1 MRSTPVLRFSAAH
14 SPPAARRGAGLS
26 PLRRFFPR
34 LAPCFL
40 GPPVLRICTVRR
52 VGPIR
57 KLHAYTRSIQT
68 MVLRFFSA
76 VLPSFFF
83 AFAYASVPGPR
94 EKTRL
99 CPVAAREW
107 PFYPQSTRKDK
118 GRVGGPPVVRLH
130 DSAPVQDNNER
141 AWDSSFVCLPFLH
154 SGLFASRHAPSH
166 DFFYSVGAPLML
178 LSYSD
183 LLVFRC
189 FAA

>member
-1 MRSTPVLRFSAAH
+1 M
-14 SPPAARRGAGLS
+14 
-26 PLRRFFPR
+26 
-34 LAPCFL
+34 
-40 GPPVLRICTVRR
+40 
-52 VGPIR
+52 
-57 KLHAYTRSIQT
+57 
-68 MVLRFFSA
+68 
-76 VLPSFFF
+76 
-83 AFAYASVPGPR
+83 
-94 EKTRL
+94 
-99 CPVAAREW
+99 
-107 PFYPQSTRKDK
+107 
-118 GRVGGPPVVRLH
+118 RLH

>member
-34 LAPCFL
+34 LAPYFF

-99 CPVAAREW
+99 CPSGGSRVALLSPVHAKR
-107 PFYPQSTRKDK
+107 QRA
-118 GRVGGPPVVRLH
+118 GGGPPVVRLH

-141 AWDSSFVCLPFLH
+141 ACDAFFVCLPFLH

>member
-14 SPPAARRGAGLS
+14 FPPPPAAVLVFPPYGVSSPASRPIFLVPLCCAYAPCDASARLGNCTHTQDRSKQWSSAFSLPCFPLFFSRSRMRLS
-26 PLRRFFPR
+26 PDRAKRQG
-34 LAPCFL
+34 C
-40 GPPVLRICTVRR
+40 V
-52 VGPIR
+52 
-57 KLHAYTRSIQT
+57 
-68 MVLRFFSA
+68 
-76 VLPSFFF
+76 
-83 AFAYASVPGPR
+83 
-94 EKTRL
+94 
-99 CPVAAREW
+99 PVAAREW

>member
-34 LAPCFL
+34 LAPYFF

-118 GRVGGPPVVRLH
+118 GRVEVPLSC
-130 DSAPVQDNNER
+130 DSTTLPLFRTIMNGRVML
-141 AWDSSFVCLPFLH
+141 SSSAFL
-154 SGLFASRHAPSH
+154 FCT
-166 DFFYSVGAPLML
+166 
-178 LSYSD
+178 
-183 LLVFRC
+183 LVFSHLVMRRRMIS
-189 FAA
+189 FTPSVHR